1 MLSNALT
8 TGVNGRIMAVLR
20 GDADDRRMRFL
31 AAGLPAI
38 LGRLPTLEVAA
49 RCTVNNLQR
58 HSASD
63 PPGSPGGSAQR
74 QDPARK
80 LQGHLIVPALER
92 ISLIAARHPATWGVP
107 VYYSGPGHRRMPR
120 SALWTTGSRRMP
132 NHLAPDVA
140 DDPAATLTQRRS
152 PM

>member
-20 GDADDRRMRFL
+20 GDADDRRFL

-80 LQGHLIVPALER
+80 LQGHLIVPVLER
-92 ISLIAARHPATWGVP
+92 ISLIAARHPATWGCRFTTAGLAIDECLALL
-107 VYYSGPGHRRMPR
+107 SGPPGPDGCPTTWLRMWQMTR
-120 SALWTTGSRRMP
+120 Q
-132 NHLAPDVA
+132 
-140 DDPAATLTQRRS
+140 QR
-152 PM
+152 